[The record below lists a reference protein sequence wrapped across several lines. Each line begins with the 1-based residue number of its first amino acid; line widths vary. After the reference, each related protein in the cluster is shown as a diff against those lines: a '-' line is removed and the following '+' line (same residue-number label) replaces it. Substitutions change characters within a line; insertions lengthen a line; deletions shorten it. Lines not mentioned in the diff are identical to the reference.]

1 MLTTK
6 EVILLALNTIRCIPH
21 ILIFYVHKNKHLIN
35 ADVIQSYKL
44 MERDYKYKQP
54 LDLLYLLTFCR
65 QFRNLFYYRTR
76 PFSSLLNIL
85 CPQLPNLQ
93 IATKTIG
100 GGLAIIHGYA
110 TAIGAESIGENC
122 VIFQQVTIGGTIHG
136 APTLLNNVKVYAGA
150 VLIGKITIGNNV
162 VIGANATVYTNIP
175 DNCTVLPGTSKVMRW
190 KKSDKNT
197 SIP

>member
-6 EVILLALNTIRCIPH
+6 EYILLAFNAIRCAPH
-21 ILIFYVHKNKHLIN
+21 VLVFYLHKNKSLII
-35 ADVIQSYKL
+35 ADLNQGYKL
-44 MERDYKYKQP
+44 MEKDYKYKEP
-54 LDLLYLLTFCR
+54 LDLLYLLAFCR

-85 CPQLPNLQ
+85 CPQLPNLE
-93 IATKTIG
+93 ITTKTIG
-100 GGLAIIHGYA
+100 GGLTILHGYA

-150 VLIGKITIGNNV
+150 VIIGKITIGNNV
-162 VIGANATVYTNIP
+162 VIGANATVYNDIP
-175 DNCTVLPGTSKVMRW
+175 DNCTVLPGTSKVMKWGKR
-190 KKSDKNT
+190 DKN
-197 SIP
+197 